1 MAHHVLGAAASA
13 AATGAAGSAS
23 VAGASIGGV
32 KEAMGYGARLAS
44 SYGVVGR
51 TIESRFF
58 ENAGWISLGAAIW
71 IAGWVAQ
78 FLVGWLVWKI
88 AMCGKPQGSLL
99 DHIIPEDHKKQD
111 VPLTS
116 IRVEGK
122 IDQERLAQE
131 RSAQERPQQQQQQQI
146 RNRFNAIPLLIQS
159 NGWRRGE
166 PSEAVHLPEAY
177 RRDARLPF
185 VPQKKEWHGKATRV
199 RIVYENAVR
208 TFVMCLRIAVVLF
221 ATVFAFW
228 MCGVSF
234 VSLATSLG
242 LVSIT
247 FSLAA
252 ASQISN
258 VFAGIS
264 ISSTG
269 KILMHDFIAANG
281 ELGEVEDFNSQWVDI
296 VNRFSPRSGKKR
308 TQIPNTVIMNG
319 NVTIYEDGPPPFLI
333 ERMNEELTKAAALAA
348 AASAAQQPSPVASAM
363 QSLATQTLAT
373 QTLATQTS
381 AGSRFQK

>member
-1 MAHHVLGAAASA
+1 MAHHI
-13 AATGAAGSAS
+13 ATES
-23 VAGASIGGV
+23 V
-32 KEAMGYGARLAS
+32 GYGARLAS

-51 TIESRFF
+51 TIETHFLQ
-58 ENAGWISLGAAIW
+58 NAGWISLGAAIW
-71 IAGWVAQ
+71 IGGWIAQ
-78 FLVGWLVWKI
+78 FLVGWVVWKI

-99 DHIIPEDHKKQD
+99 DHVIPEERKKHN

-116 IRVEGK
+116 ILVEGRV
-122 IDQERLAQE
+122 D
-131 RSAQERPQQQQQQQI
+131 QQQQQQQQQSI
-146 RNRFNAIPLLIQS
+146 RNRFNVPMLVQS

-185 VPQKKEWHGKATRV
+185 VPEKKEWHGKATRI

-208 TFVMCLRIAVVLF
+208 TFVMCLRIAIVLF

-269 KILMHDFIAANG
+269 KIMMHDFIAANG

-308 TQIPNTVIMNG
+308 TQIPNTAIMNG
-319 NVTIYEDGPPPFLI
+319 MVTIYEDGPPPFLI
-333 ERMNEELTKAAALAA
+333 ERMNDEISKAAAARLAA
-348 AASAAQQPSPVASAM
+348 GGGGI
-363 QSLATQTLAT
+363 AT
-373 QTLATQTS
+373 S
-381 AGSRFQK
+381 K

>member
-1 MAHHVLGAAASA
+1 
-13 AATGAAGSAS
+13 
-23 VAGASIGGV
+23 
-32 KEAMGYGARLAS
+32 MGYGARLAS

-122 IDQERLAQE
+122 IDQERLIQAQE
-131 RSAQERPQQQQQQQI
+131 RLIQAQERPQQQQQQQI

-308 TQIPNTVIMNG
+308 TQIPNTAIMNG
-319 NVTIYEDGPPPFLI
+319 TVTIYEDGPPPFLI
-333 ERMNEELTKAAALAA
+333 ERMNEELAKAAALAA
-348 AASAAQQPSPVASAM
+348 AAVTSP
-363 QSLATQTLAT
+363 QSRPVVEQTLAM
-373 QTLATQTS
+373 QTLT
-381 AGSRFQK
+381 GSRFQK